1 MPIYMDRHDVQGVT
15 LEELAQAHQKDLE
28 IQDKYGVKYL
38 TYWYDEQRGTT
49 FCLVDASNMEMP
61 ERVHREAHGSVA
73 NQIVEVDPSMV
84 EAFLGRIR
92 DPAPAEA
99 TAAGSVPMDSA
110 FRAIMFT
117 DMANSTE
124 ITDELGDEAAVEVM
138 HRYMGI
144 VRRALQAHHGR
155 EVDRAGDG
163 FMASFSSV
171 SRAVACAIAIQRE
184 LTDYNGTGP
193 RTPIHVRIGLGAGEP
208 VTVGEA
214 LFGLTVNLTARIC
227 AFAKPDQI
235 LVAYVIRELCVG
247 KKFSFENRGE
257 VTLKGFKDAVR
268 LFEVQW
274 EMA

>member
-1 MPIYMDRHDVQGVT
+1 
-15 LEELAQAHQKDLE
+15 
-28 IQDKYGVKYL
+28 
-38 TYWYDEQRGTT
+38 
-49 FCLVDASNMEMP
+49 
-61 ERVHREAHGSVA
+61 
-73 NQIVEVDPSMV
+73 MV
-84 EAFLGRIR
+84 EAFLGRVR

-99 TAAGSVPMDSA
+99 TAAGSVLIDSA

-144 VRRALQAHHGR
+144 VRRALQAHHGK

-171 SRAVACAIAIQRE
+171 SRAVACAIGIQQE